1 MDTDDEDDDSD
12 VVKPPVAPVRTVSR
26 RAATKVRTYNLDG
39 DEDISSGSDVEFKEN
54 TAVKGE
60 TVTTVVANLVSD
72 SDDEPVVQTNNK
84 QTAESMFDSLIGAS
98 TEKSSDNK
106 MDDDDDDKEA
116 KKSTEKRKRPP
127 KVVSIESDSE
137 DEAPIKKI
145 RTKKPAEKKSKPA
158 AKPKSKKKG
167 SDSDDDFDFESER
180 KKANDKTK
188 LDTVTSR
195 GGGRA
200 KKPAKFVFDDS
211 EDEMSD

>member
-1 MDTDDEDDDSD
+1 MDTDDDDDDDSD
-12 VVKPPVAPVRTVSR
+12 EVKAPVAPVRTVSR

-39 DEDISSGSDVEFKEN
+39 DEEQSSGSDVEFKEN

-98 TEKSSDNK
+98 PEKSSDNK
-106 MDDDDDDKEA
+106 MDDDDGDKEA
-116 KKSTEKRKRPP
+116 KKSTEKRKRP
-127 KVVSIESDSE
+127 KVMSIESDSE

-145 RTKKPAEKKSKPA
+145 RTKKTAEKKSKPA

-167 SDSDDDFDFESER
+167 SDSDEDFDFESER
-180 KKANDKTK
+180 KKANEKAK